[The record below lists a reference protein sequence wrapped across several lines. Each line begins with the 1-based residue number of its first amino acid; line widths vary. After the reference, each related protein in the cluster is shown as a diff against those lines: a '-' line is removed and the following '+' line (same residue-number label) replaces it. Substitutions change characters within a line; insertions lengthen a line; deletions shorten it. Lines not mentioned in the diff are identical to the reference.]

1 MVRGGLSILTAS
13 IFLAGEMA
21 GSGVLALPY
30 AILGTGMQQRQVD
43 RQIDRYGRMDIWIDE
58 MMDRWKKGQMEI
70 LKNGQMEGWIYGRM
84 DRWKEGQIERRI
96 DEIMNIW
103 KDR

>member
-30 AILGTGMQQRQVD
+30 AILGTGNIHMSEKKVLGSNPGP
-43 RQIDRYGRMDIWIDE
+43 GRAMIMRLKIILSATL
-58 MMDRWKKGQMEI
+58 EI
-70 LKNGQMEGWIYGRM
+70 LSY
-84 DRWKEGQIERRI
+84 
-96 DEIMNIW
+96 
-103 KDR
+103 